1 MAIGR
6 NLKPLV
12 RNGKAFSPVTNLTV
26 HLKKIAIINQLQIA
40 LFRQLNHKACQVVP
54 YKITFK
60 ILLFHR
66 LKLTEFLDKI
76 HGV

>member
-40 LFRQLNHKACQVVP
+40 LFRQLNHKACQEILQNHF
-54 YKITFK
+54 YKTFS
-60 ILLFHR
+60 
-66 LKLTEFLDKI
+66 LTEINRIF
-76 HGV
+76 G

>member
-1 MAIGR
+1 MA
-6 NLKPLV
+6 KS
-12 RNGKAFSPVTNLTV
+12 FSPVTNLTV
-26 HLKKIAIINQLQIA
+26 HFKKIAIINQLQIA